1 MDRKT
6 YRHFCNTEDPQRP
19 CCWAARKAEFDL
31 LKANDDAR
39 RVKYGALSCTE
50 CGAIYRAANG
60 IAEDHACTPLAERG
74 FAARGLD

>member
-19 CCWAARKAEFDL
+19 CCWAARNAEFAV

-39 RVKYGALSCTE
+39 RAKFGALSCKE
-50 CGAIYRAANG
+50 CGTVYRVVDGGAL
-60 IAEDHACTPLAERG
+60 DHTCEPMAMRG